1 MGNIY
6 YILGLEKDPVVHR
19 EYLTRQLI
27 AYIGNKRRL
36 LGFFGDVFAMLEK
49 EHKIRLFADPFAGS
63 GSVSRL
69 ARSRGYRVSAGD
81 LEEYSRLLVSAA
93 VILSPGEAE
102 ELLSPYGGFDLYA
115 ELQEYGASDSPPTRP
130 FISRFYSPAD
140 TDRADYRRERLFYT
154 RENGLF
160 IDRVRQRIE
169 ELIPGNPGPENGR
182 LRLAKDLMTA
192 PLLYEA
198 ATRVN
203 TSGVF
208 KAFHKGFGGHGRDA
222 LGRILSPIQLQL
234 PVLVDG
240 AGGSEVKRC
249 DALTL
254 LSNTVFDLCYID
266 PPYNQHQYGSNY
278 HLLNTIALWDNPPID
293 NMLDETGRLCRRAG
307 IRPDWKNTRSG
318 FCSAAKAREEFA
330 ALMEV
335 SDGRLMAVSYSTD
348 GIVPVEELFA
358 LFERYG
364 RTSIYTSDYTVYRGG
379 RQSPTKAGKNL
390 ELLFV
395 VDRSSRA
402 PAGGEGRAELRRVLG
417 IRKASRLIRESFVPA
432 RLSELFSVTGEW
444 VDLAPDLRLKS
455 DRLYRFPILPEK
467 GALEALRGE
476 VLESLAEK
484 LEQARCR
491 DRQEECAVLR
501 DLIAVSSSPTKSD
514 EAKLLSALRT
524 LVHRKYAGI
533 WEEELRKSRILAE
546 SDPCRFE
553 GLAAGLS
560 KLEELAGLRF
570 SG

>member
-1 MGNIY
+1 M
-6 YILGLEKDPVVHR
+6 HR

-49 EHKIRLFADPFAGS
+49 EHEIKLFADPFAGS

-69 ARSRGYRVSAGD
+69 ARSRGYRVAAGD

-93 VILSPGEAE
+93 VTLSPGEAE
-102 ELLSPYGGFDLYA
+102 DILSPFGGFDLYD
-115 ELQEYGASDSPPTRP
+115 ELQEYGSSDVPPVRP

-169 ELIPGNPGPENGR
+169 ELIPGNPDADKGR

-192 PLLYEA
+192 PLLYQA

-222 LGRILSPIQLQL
+222 LSRILSPMQLRP
-234 PVLVDG
+234 PVLIDG
-240 AGGSEVKRC
+240 AAGSEVKRC
-249 DALTL
+249 DARTL
-254 LSNTVFDLCYID
+254 LTEIVFDLCYID

-293 NMLDETGRLCRRAG
+293 NMLDETGSLCRRAG
-307 IRPDWKNTRSG
+307 IRPDWKTTRSG
-318 FCSAAKAREEFA
+318 FCSAGKAREEFA
-330 ALMEV
+330 ALMEA
-335 SDGRLMAVSYSTD
+335 SEGRLMAVSYSTD
-348 GIVPVEELFA
+348 GIIPVEELFA

-364 RTSIYTSDYTVYRGG
+364 RTLIFTSDYTVYRGG

-395 VDRSSRA
+395 VDRSAKA
-402 PAGGEGRAELRRVLG
+402 PADGSGRAELRRVLG
-417 IRKASRLIRESFVPA
+417 IRKAGRLLRESFVPG
-432 RLSELFSVTGEW
+432 RLSQLFPVRGET
-444 VDLAPDLRLKS
+444 VELAPGLLLKS
-455 DRLYRFPILPEK
+455 DRLHRFPFPPEK
-467 GALEALRGE
+467 GALEALNSDMLDS
-476 VLESLAEK
+476 VTEK
-484 LEQARCR
+484 LEKVRCT
-491 DRQEECAVLR
+491 DRQEECSVLR
-501 DLIAVSSSPTKSD
+501 SLIAAATASQKSD
-514 EAKLLSALRT
+514 EARLLAALRT

-533 WEEELRKSRILAE
+533 WEEELRKSRRLAD
-546 SDPCRFE
+546 SDPRRFNHLAD
-553 GLAAGLS
+553 GLTR
-560 KLEELAGLRF
+560 LEELARLRF